1 MTFLNF
7 ANDVYTFRCLWTL
20 GSRKFG
26 EFKIRTLLKSR
37 ARRPS
42 VPEVSNAVSH
52 VHRSLNNWVRASEL
66 DHLNQTIW
74 AKASE
79 PDAETPANWPPRF
92 SSARPASQDSC
103 GKSRTRCIIKSVA
116 EIHLSK
122 SLYFRH
128 FGRGSKTI
136 RTIPR
141 YSSIFP
147 DIQTNGLSVMF
158 DWKAIAKLGNSA
170 ASWLPLKIVK
180 EPLESNEFRWVTNDL
195 QRVW

>member
-1 MTFLNF
+1 MG
-7 ANDVYTFRCLWTL
+7 TL

-26 EFKIRTLLKSR
+26 EFKIRTLLNSR

-66 DHLNQTIW
+66 DHLRQTIW

-136 RTIPR
+136 RTILRCSSIFLDIPR
-141 YSSIFP
+141 YSNERALRDVRLKS
-147 DIQTNGLSVMF
+147 DRQNSEIQLQV
-158 DWKAIAKLGNSA
+158 AAENSQR
-170 ASWLPLKIVK
+170 ASGK
-180 EPLESNEFRWVTNDL
+180 
-195 QRVW
+195 QRVPMGYQRSATSLVVG